1 MQAKIKLKMKKI
13 FIPLLITCQTT
24 ALFAQHQ
31 VNSIDSTKTN
41 DLKDSTIKL
50 FSQSTPVINLYGIVR
65 SDFYYNSRQM
75 EEGSE
80 GFVLFFPKPEINDI
94 YGEDIN
100 AHPMTGLTAT
110 GTRFGININNFRID
124 KLKTDITGK
133 IEADFQGFNS
143 SATML
148 RIRHAWI
155 NMKFKN
161 SDLLI
166 GQYWHPLYEG
176 VSPTVLDLNGGQPY
190 QPFARNPQVKYSY
203 NLNAFKLFA
212 AGVYQTQYL
221 SSGPDASGANTK
233 STVFLKN
240 SLLPDMNAGV
250 EFNKDVWRFG
260 IAGEYKQLV
269 PRTTITAAGEPVA
282 IDEKIESYAV
292 AAYARYAQKS
302 FYMDGK
308 VTYGQNLSD
317 LSMLGGYAVTGV
329 NAKGEQS
336 YKPFNTI
343 TGWIDACYKI
353 KENWNIS
360 VFGGY
365 AKNLGC
371 DHEILTNVTNNSP
384 LVYGNILYS
393 GKMLDQVWRASTQL
407 SYQISSWRMSVE
419 YSYNKAYYGNLDS
432 KNGKAKDVES
442 IGGSRL
448 LAVLMF
454 MF

>member
-1 MQAKIKLKMKKI
+1 MKKI
-13 FIPLLITCQTT
+13 SILLLIACQVTSV
-24 ALFAQHQ
+24 FAQSQ
-31 VNSIDSTKTN
+31 AANSDSA
-41 DLKDSTIKL
+41 TIK
-50 FSQSTPVINLYGIVR
+50 TPPNNAIHLLSKINIYGIVR

-75 EEGSE
+75 EESSD
-80 GFVLFFPKPEINDI
+80 GFVLLFPKPEKTDI

-110 GTRFGININNFRID
+110 GTRFGINLENIRIT
-124 KLKTDITGK
+124 KLNADITGK
-133 IEADFQGFNS
+133 IEADFQGFS
-143 SATML
+143 TSPTML

-166 GQYWHPLYEG
+166 GQYWHPMYEG

-203 NLNAFKLFA
+203 TLNDFRLFA
-212 AGVYQTQYL
+212 AGVYQTQYQ
-221 SSGPDASGANTK
+221 SPGPDANGANSK
-233 STVFLKN
+233 STTFLKN
-240 SLLPDMNAGV
+240 SLLPDLNAGI
-250 EFNKDVWRFG
+250 EFNKNTWKFG
-260 IAGEYKQLV
+260 VSGEFKQLT
-269 PRTTITAAGEPVA
+269 PRITALVPDGNDPETKNTIAV
-282 IDEKIESYAV
+282 DEKINSYAL
-292 AAYARYAQKS
+292 AAYSRYAQGA

-317 LSMLGGYAVTGV
+317 LGMIGGYAATGV

-336 YKPFNTI
+336 YKAFNTI
-343 TGWIDACYKI
+343 TGWIDANYNFK
-353 KENWNIS
+353 KNWNIS

-371 DHEILTNVTNNSP
+371 DHAVLTNPAGNP
-384 LVYGNILYS
+384 LAYGNVLYS
-393 GKMLDQVWRASTQL
+393 GQMLDQVWRASTQL
-407 SYQISSWRMSVE
+407 SYQISGWRMALE
-419 YSYNKAYYGNLDS
+419 YSYNKAYYGNMDIADGS
-432 KNGKAKDVES
+432 ANNVEG

-454 MF
+454 YF